1 MVDKNKVQKKQEKVR
16 KIEKLENRIII
27 NYAVA
32 AVAYMT
38 LNTLYKP
45 PFHMN
50 FKYVLPV
57 AGIMLIAA
65 IVCYLLH
72 KKFKKT
78 ASYGHMFVA
87 FALALSF
94 TNLSTIIYKV
104 LGQNVFNGLYSISL
118 FQMLMNARNA
128 VIIVSVLG
136 AIYLVG
142 MTIYNGILIY
152 RENNPKKKEK

>member
-1 MVDKNKVQKKQEKVR
+1 MTDKNKVQKRQEKAR
-16 KIEKLENRIII
+16 RIEKLENRIII

-38 LNTLYKP
+38 LSTLYKA

-78 ASYGHMFVA
+78 ANYGHMFLA
-87 FALALSF
+87 FAIALGF
-94 TNLSTIIYKV
+94 TNLSTIVYKV
-104 LGQNVFNGLYSISL
+104 FGANVFNSLYNVSL
-118 FQMLMNARNA
+118 LQMLMNAKNA
-128 VIIVSVLG
+128 VVIVSVLG

-152 RENNPKKKEK
+152 KENKKK

>member
-1 MVDKNKVQKKQEKVR
+1 MTDKNKVQKRQEKAR
-16 KIEKLENRIII
+16 RIEKLENRIII

-38 LNTLYKP
+38 LSTLYKA

-78 ASYGHMFVA
+78 ANYGHMFLA
-87 FALALSF
+87 FAIALGF
-94 TNLSTIIYKV
+94 TNLSTIVYKV
-104 LGQNVFNGLYSISL
+104 FGANVFNSLYSISL
-118 FQMLMNARNA
+118 FEKIMNARNA
-128 VIIVSVLG
+128 VVIVSVLG

-152 RENNPKKKEK
+152 KENKKK

>member
-1 MVDKNKVQKKQEKVR
+1 MADKNKVQKRQEKAR

-27 NYAVA
+27 NYAIA

-38 LNTLYKP
+38 LSALYKA

-57 AGIMLIAA
+57 AGVMLIAA

-78 ASYGHMFVA
+78 ANYGHMFIA
-87 FALALSF
+87 FAVALAF

-104 LGQNVFNGLYSISL
+104 FGQNVFNGLYSISL

-128 VIIVSVLG
+128 VIIVSILG
-136 AIYLVG
+136 GVYLVG
-142 MTIYNGILIY
+142 MTIYNGMLMY
-152 RENNPKKKEK
+152 KENNKK

>member
-1 MVDKNKVQKKQEKVR
+1 MIDKNKVYKRQEKAK
-16 KIEKLENRIII
+16 KIEKIENRIII

-38 LNTLYKP
+38 LNTLYKA

-78 ASYGHMFVA
+78 ANYGHMFIA
-87 FALALSF
+87 FAVALAF
-94 TNLSTIIYKV
+94 TNSSTIIYK
-104 LGQNVFNGLYSISL
+104 LFGQNAFNTLYSVSL
-118 FQMLMNARNA
+118 FQKVMNARNA

-136 AIYLVG
+136 VIYLVG
-142 MTIYNGILIY
+142 MTIYNGMLIY

>member
-1 MVDKNKVQKKQEKVR
+1 MTDKNKVQKRQEKAR
-16 KIEKLENRIII
+16 RIEKLENRIII

-38 LNTLYKP
+38 LSTLYKA

-78 ASYGHMFVA
+78 ANYGHMFLA
-87 FALALSF
+87 FAIALGF
-94 TNLSTIIYKV
+94 TNLSTIVYKV
-104 LGQNVFNGLYSISL
+104 FGANVFNSLYSVSL
-118 FQMLMNARNA
+118 FEKIMNARNA
-128 VIIVSVLG
+128 VVIVSVLG

-152 RENNPKKKEK
+152 KENKKK